1 MIQPAENRELPTVL
15 LGKNEKIRLRV
26 QKEYYESKIRCL
38 VDLDLPIKLVL
49 LACWDAP
56 VKRENLNTKWG
67 QKRFVKRC
75 LKYYKKK
82 LKAIEREE
90 KRLKGIFPF

>member
-1 MIQPAENRELPTVL
+1 MIQPAKNKEPPLTI
-15 LGKNEKIRLRV
+15 LGGNEKIRLQV

-38 VDLDLPIKLVL
+38 IDLDLPIKLVL

-56 VKRENLNTKWG
+56 VKRENLDTKWG
-67 QKRFVKRC
+67 QKRFIKKC
-75 LKYYKKK
+75 LKYYKKR
-82 LKAIEREE
+82 LRTIEREE